1 MVEGLGSVDAT
12 LAEAR
17 RVFALQSAYK
27 WLAKTSSVN
36 ERKEHLRRLRDEV
49 VRRSADIERAIIT
62 DLPQPPSRDVPR
74 EVGFRREAADYLSHR
89 RVKDSH
95 SPMRSPRAPNAG

>member
-1 MVEGLGSVDAT
+1 MEGLGSVDAT

-27 WLAKTSSVN
+27 WLAKTSPVN

-62 DLPQPPSRDVPR
+62 DLPQPPSRGVHVR
-74 EVGFRREAADYLSHR
+74 LASCAV
-89 RVKDSH
+89 
-95 SPMRSPRAPNAG
+95 RSTRPWRSWRSGRGR